1 MIEIEI
7 PKDINRYEAK
17 LVAGLTTRQTAFL
30 AMACGVGIPLYSIL
44 EKASIPSDA
53 RILIMIIAV
62 LPFLAM
68 GWVKPYGMA
77 FEKFIQSAF
86 ASHVLSP
93 PKRKYI
99 TMNYYE
105 VLRDENF
112 SYETVQKTMRYNV
125 KEREKEMKKK
135 IDSSV
140 DYMC

>member
-7 PKDINRYEAK
+7 PKDINQYEAK

-30 AMACGVGIPLYSIL
+30 AIACAVGIPLYSAL
-44 EKASIPSDA
+44 SNAGVVQDV
-53 RILIMIIAV
+53 RILIMIVTV

-77 FEKFIQSAF
+77 FEKFAQTAF
-86 ASHVLSP
+86 VSHVLAP

-99 TMNYYE
+99 TMNYFE
-105 VLRDENF
+105 VLRDQNF
-112 SYETVQKTMRYNV
+112 SYSDVVKTMTYDR
-125 KEREKEMKKK
+125 KERRKEINRK
-135 IDSSV
+135 INTDI